1 MMLIIKKIP
10 PPFEDACLEKYR
22 YLMMPLVIWIYEAL
36 QAIILKSY
44 QALCMADT
52 VSGLISSGG
61 YCFSGIAPGARPTK
75 FIWITMIID
84 DEVRK

>member
-1 MMLIIKKIP
+1 MMFIIKKFL
-10 PPFEDACLEKYR
+10 PPFEDDCLEKYR

-44 QALCMADT
+44 QVLCMADT
-52 VSGLISSGG
+52 VSGLISSGD
-61 YCFSGIAPGARPTK
+61 YCFSGITPGVRSTK

>member
-1 MMLIIKKIP
+1 MMPIIKKSLS
-10 PPFEDACLEKYR
+10 PFEDVCLEKYK

-52 VSGLISSGG
+52 VSESISSGG
-61 YCFSGIAPGARPTK
+61 YCFSGIAPVARPTK
-75 FIWITMIID
+75 FIWITMIIG